1 MAGRPIGRRHQ
12 DDVRGKIQASHI
24 IKRLSDYFNGDI
36 DIDVGRVNAAK
47 ILLNKVL
54 PDLTAISGD
63 PNGEPFKAEIGIR
76 FIGKQ

>member
-12 DDVRGKIQASHI
+12 DDVRGKIQASVI
-24 IKRLSDYFNGDI
+24 IQRLQSYFNGDI
-36 DIDVGRVNAAK
+36 EIDTGRVNAAK

-63 PNGEPFKAEIGIR
+63 PDGAPLKGDWTIKYEE
-76 FIGKQ
+76 